1 MIIEDDRGI
10 AEAIEEQAR
19 MWGLD
24 TRIAQNFRNIVAEFA
39 EYEPHM
45 ILLDISLPFL
55 MDITGVVRFVRYQRC
70 RLFSYL
76 RRQII

>member
-1 MIIEDDRGI
+1 MYRLMIIEDDRGI

-19 MWGLD
+19 MWELD

-45 ILLDISLPFL
+45 ILLDISLPFFNGYHWCSE
-55 MDITGVVRFVRYQRC
+55 IRKV
-70 RLFSYL
+70 S
-76 RRQII
+76 